1 LRKRDPIGQLIDFCQ
16 INIDA
21 RRDKL
26 FCPWALEH
34 QFRQRNLHRSPAK
47 KGRAYAIR
55 DKLISPAGHSRQN
68 AAKQNQDD
76 DGRTD
81 PNDHSGGKLRW
92 LVTARHG
99 HLTRRPVGRPFA
111 VDDE

>member
-21 RRDKL
+21 CRDKL
-26 FCPWALEH
+26 SCPWALEH
-34 QFRQRNLHRSPAK
+34 QFRQRDLPSVT
-47 KGRAYAIR
+47 GEQGGAYAIR
-55 DKLISPAGHSRQN
+55 DKLISPADHSRQN

-76 DGRTD
+76 DGGPD
-81 PNDHSGGKLRW
+81 PNNDGGGKLRW

-99 HLTRRPVGRPFA
+99 HLTRRP
-111 VDDE
+111 